1 MIKHEGFWW
10 AVGDGFYKFFE
21 ALEWTYDSLTPNKI
35 LIAVGFVAT
44 AAWVYVQHKY
54 NKAAAANGTLK

>member
-1 MIKHEGFWW
+1 MSNQEGFWW
-10 AVGDGFYKFFE
+10 SFGRACYKGFE
-21 ALEWTYDSLTPNKI
+21 ALEWTYETITPNKI
-35 LIAVGFVAT
+35 LIVVGFIAT